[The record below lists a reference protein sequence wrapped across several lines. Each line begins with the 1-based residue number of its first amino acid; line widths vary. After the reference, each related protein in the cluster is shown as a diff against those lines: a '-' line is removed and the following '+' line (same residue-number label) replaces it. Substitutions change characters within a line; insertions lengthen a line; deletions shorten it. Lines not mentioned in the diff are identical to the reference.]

1 MTQQAGAA
9 ITLEQIRLRLGTMD
23 FAFDAQI
30 APGKITAITGASG
43 SGKSTMLNLIAGF
56 EQPATG
62 RVLINGEDVSMHA
75 PGERPVSLVFQDH
88 NLFAHLDIAT
98 NVGLGI
104 SSSLRLTRV
113 DQQSISEALTRVGLE
128 GYEKRH
134 PATLSG
140 GEKQRVAFARALVRR
155 KPVLLLD
162 EPFAALDPGLRASM
176 AELLK
181 ALHQE
186 TGNSVLIVTHDM
198 RDVERLADDVIFID
212 QGTIAVHCSQ
222 SAFFESDQ
230 IETLKSFLNL

>member
-1 MTQQAGAA
+1 MTHLAGAA
-9 ITLEQIRLRLGTMD
+9 ITLDQIRLRLGTVD

-62 RVLINGEDVSMHA
+62 RVLMNGQDVSRHA
-75 PGERPVSLVFQDH
+75 PGDRPVSLVFQDH
-88 NLFAHLDIAT
+88 NLFAHLDVAT

-104 SSSLRLTRV
+104 SPSLRLTRE
-113 DQQSISEALTRVGLE
+113 DQQAISLALTRVGLK
-128 GYEKRH
+128 GCEKRV

-176 AELLK
+176 AELLV

-198 RDVERLADDVIFID
+198 RDVERLANDVIFID
-212 QGTIAVHCSQ
+212 HGTIAVHCSQ
-222 SAFFESDQ
+222 SAFFAGEQS
-230 IETLKSFLNL
+230 ETLKSFLNT